1 MEGGHIVKKF
11 SRSLSFQLMMFVFL
25 DMLVCTAGA
34 LLIFYFGKKI
44 IKQWGLCTG
53 MQSGFPACELLLLFS
68 ILLMMLFFIY
78 SIGIQIL
85 KPRLKKVAVQQ
96 GKTGESWTAH
106 SVRMKGKRRC
116 PISRKYLPRTS
127 ARGTVGIFFF
137 SF

>member
-68 ILLMMLFFIY
+68 ILLMMLLFI
-78 SIGIQIL
+78 SIQAVL
-85 KPRLKKVAVQQ
+85 QENQKVQCSP
-96 GKTGESWTAH
+96 TE
-106 SVRMKGKRRC
+106 
-116 PISRKYLPRTS
+116 IS
-127 ARGTVGIFFF
+127 FQM
-137 SF
+137 